1 MDLQIYRLLEED
13 YTTDLFRSEFFHMKK
28 NHTDLEFVT
37 ILIKY
42 NFVEVYWN
50 KKWYYKALYTLALLD
65 YLSDEYNTPHYD
77 KYDFY
82 RTQKLERTVYPSGI
96 ILLDNLHP
104 NDKIKDK
111 VVSECK
117 KNKFSR
123 YFLKYNIIEL
133 EDDELWKLH

>member
-13 YTTDLFRSEFFHMKK
+13 YTTDLFRSELLHMKK
-28 NHTDLEFVT
+28 RTTDLEFVT

-65 YLSDEYNTPHYD
+65 YLSDEHNAPHYD

-82 RTQKLERTVYPSGI
+82 RTQKLERVVYPSGI
-96 ILLDNLHP
+96 LLLDNLHP

-111 VVSECK
+111 TISECK

-133 EDDELWKLH
+133 EDDEL